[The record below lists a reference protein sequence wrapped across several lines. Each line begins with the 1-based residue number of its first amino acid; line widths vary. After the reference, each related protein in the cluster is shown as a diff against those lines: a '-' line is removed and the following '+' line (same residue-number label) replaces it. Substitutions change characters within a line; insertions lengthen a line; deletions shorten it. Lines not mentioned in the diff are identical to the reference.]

1 MTETLVRAPHSPML
15 VWGYNNSGGLGLG
28 HVARVYRPA
37 QSALPAGVTAVQGGG
52 EFTVARTSAGE
63 LYACGG
69 NRYGELGD
77 GGTQTRLTWE
87 PVRLLAGTFVADV
100 QAGIDHVLALT
111 ARGEVYAWGRNHR
124 GQVGSGPTEHQLT
137 PARVIESGAASL
149 AAGRGTSAAVTTDGQ
164 LLTWGRSGSGQT
176 GLGATSDATTPTAS
190 LLTGGVKAAAVD
202 VGYQHTVVLTTTG
215 ELLAFGVGPLG
226 RPLPLRVPLD
236 QDWGQ
241 VRAIR
246 AGSSFTLALTSP
258 EAAPQVRE
266 RLDAALPD
274 GIDVVDVTEAGLD
287 GSPEA
292 SVWQVALPGVQAD
305 VAARA
310 VAGFLALTEAPVER
324 LTDKGVRRMD
334 ARSAVRE
341 MVVLD
346 PSDELAA
353 ADDAQAFRRVAVTNK
368 DGCAILRM
376 VVLHMAPAVRPED
389 VLSALSAE
397 QGLVPSSPPLTIRLA
412 QLWPGQGRPEAEE
425 GWPEACQPEQG
436 SRGLLT
442 GKTAS

>member
-1 MTETLVRAPHSPML
+1 MAKPMPPHASLPAAQHLVVRYAKRGKMRFASHRD
-15 VWGYNNSGGLGLG
+15 
-28 HVARVYRPA
+28 VARAFERGVRVA
-37 QSALPAGVTAVQGGG
+37 GLPIAY
-52 EFTVARTSAGE
+52 SAGFSPHPKIS
-63 LYACGG
+63 YVGG
-69 NRYGELGD
+69 APTG
-77 GGTQTRLTWE
+77 
-87 PVRLLAGTFVADV
+87 VASE
-100 QAGIDHVLALT
+100 AEYL
-111 ARGEVYAWGRNHR
+111 
-124 GQVGSGPTEHQLT
+124 
-137 PARVIESGAASL
+137 
-149 AAGRGTSAAVTTDGQ
+149 
-164 LLTWGRSGSGQT
+164 
-176 GLGATSDATTPTAS
+176 
-190 LLTGGVKAAAVD
+190 
-202 VGYQHTVVLTTTG
+202 
-215 ELLAFGVGPLG
+215 
-226 RPLPLRVPLD
+226 
-236 QDWGQ
+236 
-241 VRAIR
+241 
-246 AGSSFTLALTSP
+246 TLALTSP
-258 EAAPQVRE
+258 EAAAQVRE

-292 SVWQVALPGVQAD
+292 SVWQVALPGVRLD
-305 VAARA
+305 VATRA
-310 VAGFLALTEAPVER
+310 VAGFLAMTEAPVER

-341 MVVLD
+341 MAVLD

-436 SRGLLT
+436 SRGLLP